1 MNNELIEKLQVEGK
15 ELSEKI
21 NNLISFTNG
30 EKFREINHAQQ
41 SLLKIQLQA
50 MQTYDQC
57 LRERL
62 FWMM

>member
-1 MNNELIEKLQVEGK
+1 MNNELIEKLQVEAK

-21 NNLISFTNG
+21 NNLGSFASG
-30 EKFREINHAQQ
+30 EKVREINHAQQ
-41 SLLKIQLQA
+41 SLLKVQLQA
-50 MQTYDQC
+50 MITYEQC

>member
-1 MNNELIEKLQVEGK
+1 MNNELIEKLQDEGK

-21 NNLISFTNG
+21 NNLSNFING
-30 EKFREINHAQQ
+30 DKFKEINHAQQ
-41 SLLKIQLQA
+41 SLLKVQLQA
-50 MQTYDQC
+50 MITYEQC